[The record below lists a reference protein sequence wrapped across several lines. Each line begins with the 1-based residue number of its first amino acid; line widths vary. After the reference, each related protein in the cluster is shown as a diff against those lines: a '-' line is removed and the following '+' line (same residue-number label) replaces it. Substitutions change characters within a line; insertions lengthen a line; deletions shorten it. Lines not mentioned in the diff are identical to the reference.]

1 MISASSSRDSWHG
14 EVPMRFVLGTRESRE
29 GSSETSEGELS
40 RSWESRL
47 RNTRALSLQT
57 RHTTRI
63 ACIVLHMTS
72 RARVRCCCCFVL
84 FVIVVVAN
92 LLLLLLLLLMML
104 TVVGCGCVRVCVLF
118 FFMFADVAVGVAP
131 VVFSSLSAPSLLLSL
146 LLFDV
151 VDII

>member
-63 ACIVLHMTS
+63 SCIVLHMTS
-72 RARVRCCCCFVL
+72 RARVRCCCCCCFVL
-84 FVIVVVAN
+84 FVLVVVAN
-92 LLLLLLLLLMML
+92 LLLLLLLMML
-104 TVVGCGCVRVCVLF
+104 TVVGCGCVRVCVVLI
-118 FFMFADVAVGVAP
+118 FADVAAGVAP